1 MAELEFKLLREDVT
15 DGAFNCGVTSINQ
28 YVVNSFMATLL
39 QHGYAYQITYKNVT
53 LGYYMIMFNHIK
65 LEDCPEVISDY
76 TSGLSDFLYSVEI
89 KYLAI
94 DQKFQRKKIGTAVLP
109 IIIKSIKD
117 YTLLFPIRLITI
129 DARDDLIE
137 WYKSFGFVEFPQ
149 NQEWQGGYTTKM
161 YIDCMI
167 RSKELEEYLQSIV

>member
-1 MAELEFKLLREDVT
+1 M
-15 DGAFNCGVTSINQ
+15 
-28 YVVNSFMATLL
+28 
-39 QHGYAYQITYKNVT
+39 
-53 LGYYMIMFNHIK
+53 
-65 LEDCPEVISDY
+65 
-76 TSGLSDFLYSVEI
+76 EI

-149 NQEWQGGYTTKM
+149 NQEWQEGYTTKM

>member
-65 LEDCPEVISDY
+65 L
-76 TSGLSDFLYSVEI
+76 
-89 KYLAI
+89 
-94 DQKFQRKKIGTAVLP
+94 
-109 IIIKSIKD
+109 
-117 YTLLFPIRLITI
+117 
-129 DARDDLIE
+129 
-137 WYKSFGFVEFPQ
+137 
-149 NQEWQGGYTTKM
+149 
-161 YIDCMI
+161 
-167 RSKELEEYLQSIV
+167 